1 MERPGDCRSL
11 RRVAYLGQ
19 RRPPP
24 TGQLAQ
30 LRRASRH
37 GRKIRRLPLQSG
49 NGHQPHPLPGEE
61 ESAQEIPLEATE
73 KFVVGDCL
81 DLLRGYSIGCANLI
95 FTSPPYPEKRTATY
109 LAVTALLLGM
119 AVLACWLPAR
129 RAAETEPMIALRTQ

>member
-1 MERPGDCRSL
+1 MSHTSVSAAHHQLDNLPSCDGRLGMEG
-11 RRVAYLGQ
+11 
-19 RRPPP
+19 
-24 TGQLAQ
+24 
-30 LRRASRH
+30 
-37 GRKIRRLPLQSG
+37 KIRRLPLQSG